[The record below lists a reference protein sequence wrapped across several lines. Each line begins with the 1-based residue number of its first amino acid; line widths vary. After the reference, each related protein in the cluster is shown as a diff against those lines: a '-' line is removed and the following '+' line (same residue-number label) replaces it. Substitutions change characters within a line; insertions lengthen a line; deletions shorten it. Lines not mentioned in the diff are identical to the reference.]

1 MICLCP
7 KAHFLIISNNS
18 QFAQPINE
26 RFFLMS
32 KTSCLWKTRI
42 LSPKACVCIV
52 WDIIYLPVMV
62 SSSDFFKVSFVF
74 ITLRNKH
81 FKKKSLSSFSLFK
94 ITFFLKSRSCLH
106 TSSYDHQFKRL
117 WLLNHLCLFLKL
129 WKLSYVFAYSIW
141 DDLYYWLQALI
152 ASRLE
157 NVCINDALYDPS
169 DIRSGVI

>member
-18 QFAQPINE
+18 QFAQPING

-42 LSPKACVCIV
+42 LSPKAFVCIV

-81 FKKKSLSSFSLFK
+81 FKKKSLSSFSLFE
-94 ITFFLKSRSCLH
+94 ITFFLNLVHVYIPAHMIINLRDFGYSIISVYFWNCESFH
-106 TSSYDHQFKRL
+106 TSLH
-117 WLLNHLCLFLKL
+117 
-129 WKLSYVFAYSIW
+129 
-141 DDLYYWLQALI
+141 I
-152 ASRLE
+152 AFEMTYIIDSK
-157 NVCINDALYDPS
+157 P
-169 DIRSGVI
+169 